1 MNILA
6 GAVPLNMTL
15 LQMASFCGVGFL
27 IVMVILAVLAMC
39 TSIIGKFFE
48 SVDKKNKYQSTIKVN
63 GEELL

>member
-6 GAVPLNMTL
+6 GAVPLNMSL
-15 LQMASFCGVGFL
+15 PLMASFCGVGFL

-48 SVDKKNKYQSTIKVN
+48 SVDKKNK
-63 GEELL
+63 

>member
-15 LQMASFCGVGFL
+15 PQMASFCGVGFL

-39 TSIIGKFFE
+39 TLIIGKFFE
-48 SVDKKNKYQSTIKVN
+48 SVDKKNK
-63 GEELL
+63 